1 MKDRNQIVGVLLIVC
16 AIFLMFN
23 IGQRQQE
30 SFKTTAN
37 NIVLSENQEHE
48 IQQPA
53 TLGHEI
59 SSEQKQEATI
69 INLHNDVIDISLSNA
84 GGTIHNAALK
94 KYPAHQDS
102 DQPIVFNDGSNMNA
116 LAYATGK
123 WDVKKFQQSVIFDI
137 IAKDDNRVIFSK
149 KFPEGYVVT
158 REYSIPQHDSTT
170 TDGYVISHT
179 TTIENVSSNKL
190 SFGDIYIL
198 LGTMPASESDI
209 LGEHLSFG
217 YFNGNKDHFV
227 SSPDFKAR
235 NGIFGMGKREA
246 KEYIVS
252 HEPTQWG
259 AIKNQ
264 FFATIFTPRS
274 PADGCVSFPVTLLD
288 DNNKEIDGIAGALL
302 FEPDIL
308 MPGEKITITSDM
320 YIGPKNFSRL
330 SSMHNEQGRVMQF
343 GFFGAISELLLRLML
358 KIHAVIPNWGW
369 TIIVLTTLVKLLLW
383 PLTNAQVRSSKKMA
397 AVQQPLKILKE
408 KYKNN
413 PQKLQAETLKLFKAN
428 SINPAAGCLP
438 IFIQIPIFF
447 GLYYMLRTASDLR
460 FAHFLWIQ
468 DLSMPDTIGHIGHFQ
483 INLLPIIMGITMFW
497 QMHMTP
503 MPTADKSQKL
513 MFKLMPAIF
522 LLCCYQ
528 FPSGLVLYWTVQNLL
543 TIIQQWIVVRKHEP
557 LTIIED
563 SISKVTK
570 HTKNTKPRKN
580 GDKKNVRA

>member
-1 MKDRNQIVGVLLIVC
+1 MKDRNQIVGILLVVC

-23 IGQRQQE
+23 IGQ
-30 SFKTTAN
+30 
-37 NIVLSENQEHE
+37 
-48 IQQPA
+48 QQPLLNQPSDNA
-53 TLGHEI
+53 SSDSIVPETENLQTLNNKELPAA
-59 SSEQKQEATI
+59 EQLPTT
-69 INLHNDVIDISLSNA
+69 INLSNDVIDVTFSNA
-84 GGTIHNAALK
+84 GGTIHNVALK

-102 DQPIVFNDGSNMNA
+102 EQLIVLNDGSDMNA

-123 WDVKKFQQSVIFDI
+123 WDIKKFQHPVLFDI
-137 IAKDDNRVIFSK
+137 IDKDYHHVVFSK
-149 KFPEGYVVT
+149 QFPEGYVVR
-158 REYSIPQHDSTT
+158 REYQIPQCDSIAS
-170 TDGYVISHT
+170 DGYVVSHT
-179 TTIENVSSNKL
+179 TTIENISPNKL

-217 YFNGNKDHFV
+217 YFNGNKDYFV
-227 SSPDFKAR
+227 SRTDFQAR
-235 NGIFGMGKREA
+235 NGILGMGKRDA
-246 KEYIVS
+246 KQHIMS
-252 HEPTQWG
+252 HEPTQWA

-358 KIHAVIPNWGW
+358 KIHAIIPNWGW
-369 TIIVLTTLVKLLLW
+369 TIIALTTLVKLLLW

-460 FAHFLWIQ
+460 FAHFLWIK
-468 DLSMPDTIGHIGHFQ
+468 DLSMPDTIAHIGHFP

-513 MFKLMPAIF
+513 IFKLMPAIF
-522 LLCCYQ
+522 LLCCYR

-543 TIIQQWIVVRKHEP
+543 TIIQQWIVVKKHEP
-557 LTIIED
+557 LTLTTEPVG
-563 SISKVTK
+563 KTTK
-570 HTKNTKPRKN
+570 YTNNMKPRKN
-580 GDKKNVRA
+580 GGKKNVRS